1 LLTPSLLYAFFTK
14 TTIILTAFLQQGELC
29 CNLDNGGRMHIK
41 KHHPSWWQ
49 LYLSFPLMIGLF
61 LIETHQPLTEAGHKM
76 IELFILLI
84 FFGYISLWLKANTG
98 AMIQEDL
105 DKWHA
110 ALGVDSSP
118 ISSSSLKILHK
129 NRNMS
134 RRQQRARGNIFKRL
148 AGLGSAVSGLFH

>member
-1 LLTPSLLYAFFTK
+1 
-14 TTIILTAFLQQGELC
+14 
-29 CNLDNGGRMHIK
+29 MHIK

-61 LIETHQPLTEAGHKM
+61 LIETRQPLTEAGHKM

-118 ISSSSLKILHK
+118 ISSSSLEILHK

-148 AGLGSAVSGLFH
+148 AGWGSAVSGLFH

>member
-1 LLTPSLLYAFFTK
+1 
-14 TTIILTAFLQQGELC
+14 
-29 CNLDNGGRMHIK
+29 MHIK

-49 LYLSFPLMIGLF
+49 LYLSLPLMIGIF
-61 LIETHQPLTEAGHKM
+61 LIETRQPLTAAGHKM

-118 ISSSSLKILHK
+118 ISPTSLQILHT
-129 NRNMS
+129 NQNLS
-134 RRQQRARGNIFKRL
+134 RRPLRVGGNIFKRL
-148 AGLGSAVSGLFH
+148 SGWASAVSGLFH

>member
-1 LLTPSLLYAFFTK
+1 
-14 TTIILTAFLQQGELC
+14 
-29 CNLDNGGRMHIK
+29 
-41 KHHPSWWQ
+41 
-49 LYLSFPLMIGLF
+49 MIGLF
-61 LIETHQPLTEAGHKM
+61 LIETRQPLTEAGHKM

-118 ISSSSLKILHK
+118 ISSSSLEILHK
-129 NRNMS
+129 DRNMS

-148 AGLGSAVSGLFH
+148 AGWGSAVSGLFH